1 MIIIDIRSYIGL
13 IILSGFTIIGNIF
26 FLKESKDK
34 ADAILEVKKLRWI
47 GIINIIF
54 LGLNFFF
61 PPIIGVDTPTT
72 LYQFLVPLCLI
83 DIPFLVTYGILMYLF
98 GKSVIQDW
106 GNYLKIAGLI
116 GIVGNSLLIPF
127 PVITLISAQT
137 ELDITM
143 YSTGLNMIMMP
154 LSAVGGFSWLA
165 EYLLIY
171 VNGRKNKIRNFT
183 TSGFILSLG
192 FILYILFEVI
202 LLIAF
207 PNYWRDF
214 NFIT

>member
-13 IILSGFTIIGNIF
+13 IILSGFSIIGNIF

-34 ADAILEVKKLRWI
+34 ADVISEVKKLRWI
-47 GIINIIF
+47 GTTNIIF

-61 PPIIGVDTPTT
+61 PPIIGIDIPTT

-116 GIVGNSLLIPF
+116 GIVGNSLLVPF
-127 PVITLISAQT
+127 PVITLISTQT

-143 YSTGLNMIMMP
+143 FSTGLNMIMMP

-171 VNGRKNKIRNFT
+171 VNGSKNKIRNFT
-183 TSGFILSLG
+183 ISGFILSLG
-192 FILYILFEVI
+192 FILYILSEVI

-207 PNYWRDF
+207 PNYWKD
-214 NFIT
+214 ILI

>member
-1 MIIIDIRSYIGL
+1 MIIIDIQTYIGT
-13 IILSGFTIIGNIF
+13 IILSIFSIIGNIF

-34 ADAILEVKKLRWI
+34 ADVISGVKKLRWI

-61 PPIIGVDTPTT
+61 SPIIGIDTPTT
-72 LYQFLVPLCLI
+72 IYQFLVPLCLI
-83 DIPFLVTYGILMYLF
+83 NIPFLVTYGILMYMF
-98 GKSVIQDW
+98 GKSVILEW
-106 GNYLKIAGLI
+106 VNYLKIAGLI
-116 GIVGNSLLIPF
+116 DIVVNSLIIPF
-127 PVITLISAQT
+127 PVIILISTQI

-171 VNGRKNKIRNFT
+171 VNGRKNKIRNLT
-183 TSGFILSLG
+183 ISGFILIKKFYAKNKIDG
-192 FILYILFEVI
+192 IQ
-202 LLIAF
+202 
-207 PNYWRDF
+207 
-214 NFIT
+214 NFLKNL

>member
-1 MIIIDIRSYIGL
+1 
-13 IILSGFTIIGNIF
+13 
-26 FLKESKDK
+26 
-34 ADAILEVKKLRWI
+34 
-47 GIINIIF
+47 
-54 LGLNFFF
+54 
-61 PPIIGVDTPTT
+61 
-72 LYQFLVPLCLI
+72 
-83 DIPFLVTYGILMYLF
+83 MYMF
-98 GKSVIQDW
+98 GKSVILEW
-106 GNYLKIAGLI
+106 VNYLKIAGLI
-116 GIVGNSLLIPF
+116 DIVVNSLIIPF
-127 PVITLISAQT
+127 PVIILISTQI

-183 TSGFILSLG
+183 ISGFILSLG
-192 FILYILFEVI
+192 FILYILLEVI

>member
-1 MIIIDIRSYIGL
+1 MIIIDIRSYIDL

-34 ADAILEVKKLRWI
+34 ADVISGVKKLRWI

-61 PPIIGVDTPTT
+61 PPIIGIDTPTT
-72 LYQFLVPLCLI
+72 MYQFLVPLCLI

-98 GKSVIQDW
+98 GKSVIQEW

-127 PVITLISAQT
+127 PVIILISTQT

-143 YSTGLNMIMMP
+143 YSTGINMIMMP

-171 VNGRKNKIRNFT
+171 VNGRKNKIRNLT
-183 TSGFILSLG
+183 ISGFILSMG
-192 FILYILFEVI
+192 FILYIVLEVI

-207 PNYWRDF
+207 PNYWQD
-214 NFIT
+214 ILT

>member
-1 MIIIDIRSYIGL
+1 MIIIDIRSYIDL

-34 ADAILEVKKLRWI
+34 ADVISGVKKLRWI
-47 GIINIIF
+47 GVINIIF

-61 PPIIGVDTPTT
+61 PPIIGIDTPTT
-72 LYQFLVPLCLI
+72 MYQFLVPLCLI

-98 GKSVIQDW
+98 GKSVIQEW

-127 PVITLISAQT
+127 PVIILISTQT

-143 YSTGLNMIMMP
+143 YSTGINMIMMP

-171 VNGRKNKIRNFT
+171 VNGRKNKIRNLT
-183 TSGFILSLG
+183 ISGFILSMG
-192 FILYILFEVI
+192 FILYIVLEVI

-207 PNYWRDF
+207 PNYWQD
-214 NFIT
+214 ILT